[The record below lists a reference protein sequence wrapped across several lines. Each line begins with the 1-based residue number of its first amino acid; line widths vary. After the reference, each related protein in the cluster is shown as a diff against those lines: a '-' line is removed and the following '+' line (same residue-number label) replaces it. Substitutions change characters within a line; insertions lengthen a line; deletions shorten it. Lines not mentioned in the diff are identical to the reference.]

1 MQKATTVQQGQILG
15 LITYITTII
24 RTEKSMY
31 IKSIA
36 VIQTVDGLNQSY
48 QKLLRYAVRQAIK
61 S

>member
-1 MQKATTVQQGQILG
+1 
-15 LITYITTII
+15 
-24 RTEKSMY
+24 MY

-48 QKLLRYAVRQAIK
+48 QKILRYAVRQAIK